1 MRSEGKGER
10 VRIEKIGKIYKN
22 KVFET

>member
-1 MRSEGKGER
+1 VTWEGKGER
-10 VRIEKIGKIYKN
+10 ERIEKIGKVYKN